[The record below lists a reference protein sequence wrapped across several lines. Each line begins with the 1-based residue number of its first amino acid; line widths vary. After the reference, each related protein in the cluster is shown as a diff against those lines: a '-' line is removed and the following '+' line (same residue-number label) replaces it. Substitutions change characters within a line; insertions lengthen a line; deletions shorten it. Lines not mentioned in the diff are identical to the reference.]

1 MTLSQSPLITVS
13 SDNADRPYYT
23 LNRYHQNR
31 AYTTSQITDLTEK
44 IDRAEPNTRNRATI
58 GALAPE
64 VATAK
69 LAGGNGKGK
78 EKEVLTEGGISADIA
93 KEETA
98 LHRVVKDSK
107 SISAECHHGLM

>member
-13 SDNADRPYYT
+13 SDVT
-23 LNRYHQNR
+23 LEAMGAELCPQNR

-78 EKEVLTEGGISADIA
+78 EKELLTEGGISADVA
-93 KEETA
+93 KEKTA

-107 SISAECHHGLM
+107 SISTECHHGLM